1 MLAMLRQT
9 LGKTRIVS
17 GESQYA
23 PHHVGEVVDA
33 DTIAEHLASL
43 DSNTVTKENDNHSH
57 WFTRSLPQFLS
68 KNTTFETSVT

>member
-33 DTIAEHLASL
+33 DNSGAFIIFGFKY
-43 DSNTVTKENDNHSH
+43 SNERK
-57 WFTRSLPQFLS
+57 
-68 KNTTFETSVT
+68 

>member
-17 GESQYA
+17 GERTCQYA

-57 WFTRSLPQFLS
+57 
-68 KNTTFETSVT
+68 